1 MVTKVK
7 KNKKYINKMPVL
19 EPGKDIIYPMP
30 KLPGQYSPE
39 DKARFLYEAKVP
51 GSVKKEFE
59 RLSNIKKKK

>member
-1 MVTKVK
+1 
-7 KNKKYINKMPVL
+7 MPVL
-19 EPGKDIIYPMP
+19 EPGKDIIYPTP

-59 RLSNIKKKK
+59 RLSKIKKKK